1 MSTDTSTDTSLMTQ
15 KAVITNLDQDGILTI
30 TLDMPNRSANVL
42 NDELSVDLLAA
53 LAQLEQD
60 TAVKG
65 AILTSAK
72 KDFLAGADIDKVFL
86 ITDPIEAM
94 KLADDFKAI
103 IRRFELCGKPV
114 VAAMNGTTL
123 GGGYEL
129 AMGCHHRIVINDNR
143 IQIGLP
149 EAKLGLLPGGGGT
162 QRLPRMIG
170 IQQALPLLL
179 EGKSLRPDKAL
190 SSKLVDD
197 LATDKADLLAKAKA
211 WCLAN
216 PKPQQPWDQKGFR
229 FPGGDSK
236 SPQVAQLWAIAPSMT
251 NSKTQGNFPAAVD
264 IMSCVFEGGMVSFDV
279 GLRMESRYFAHALTS
294 QVAKNMISTFWLQM
308 NALNK
313 GASRPQGVAETSV
326 KKLGVLGAGMMGAGI
341 AYVAAKVGISVVL
354 KDVSIE
360 AAEKGKAYS
369 TAILDKKIS
378 KGRGTVAEKDALLSL
393 IHATSDINDLAGC
406 DLVIEA
412 VFENREIKAEVTKAT
427 EAVMSP
433 DGVFASNT
441 STLPITGLAQASVR
455 PANFVGLH
463 FFSPVDKMP
472 LVEIIRGQESSPE
485 AIAKAF
491 DFVRQIKKTPIVVN
505 DGRGF
510 YTSRIFTNYIAE
522 GGLLLKEGQ
531 HPKRIDMAAVK
542 AGMPIGPLAVLD
554 EVSLGTPLSIIE
566 QNQKDL
572 GADYKALGMEDV
584 LVKMV
589 RELGRVGKKDHK
601 GFYDYDANGGKKLW
615 TGLAEQFPL
624 SEQISERDLEDRLLF
639 TQVLEAVRAYEE
651 GIVTSIADANIGS
664 IFAVGF
670 APQHGGVLQFVNA
683 YGVNAFVA
691 RAEELAAAYG
701 ARFTPPALLHTM
713 AKDNKT
719 FV

>member
-1 MSTDTSTDTSLMTQ
+1 
-15 KAVITNLDQDGILTI
+15 
-30 TLDMPNRSANVL
+30 VL

-65 AILTSAK
+65 AIMTSAK

-251 NSKTQGNFPAAVD
+251 NAKTQGNFPAAVD

>member
-393 IHATSDINDLAGC
+393 IHATSDINDLSGC

-472 LVEIIRGQESSPE
+472 SVEIIRGQESSPE

-554 EVSLGTPLSIIE
+554 EVSLSTPLSIIE

-601 GFYDYDANGGKKLW
+601 GFYDYDTNGGKKLW

>member
-1 MSTDTSTDTSLMTQ
+1 MTTDTQT
-15 KAVITNLDQDGILTI
+15 AVITNLDQDGILTI
-30 TLDMPNRSANVL
+30 TLDMPGRSANVL
-42 NDELSVDLLAA
+42 NDELSEGILAA
-53 LAQLEQD
+53 LAQLED
-60 TAVKG
+60 DKDVKG
-65 AILTSAK
+65 AIITSNK
-72 KDFLAGADIDKVFL
+72 KDFLAGADLEKVYK
-86 ITDPIEAM
+86 ITDPKEAM

-103 IRRFELCGKPV
+103 LRRMELCGKPV
-114 VAAMNGTTL
+114 VAALNGTTL

-129 AMGCHHRIVINDNR
+129 AMACHYRVVLDENR

-179 EGKSLRPDKAL
+179 EGKSLGPKKAL
-190 SSKLVDD
+190 SSKLVDA
-197 LATDKADLLAKAKA
+197 LATDRDDLLAQAKA

-251 NSKTQGNFPAAVD
+251 NAKTQGNFPVAVD

-279 GLRMESRYFAHALTS
+279 ALRMESRYFAHALTS
-294 QVAKNMISTFWLQM
+294 KTAKNMMNTFWFQM

-313 GASRPQGVAETSV
+313 GASRPEGIEKSTV

-341 AYVAAKVGISVVL
+341 AYVAAKAGISVVL
-354 KDVSIE
+354 KDVSTE
-360 AAEKGKAYS
+360 SAEKGKAYS
-369 TAILDKKIS
+369 ANILDKKIS
-378 KGRGTVAEKDALLSL
+378 KGRGTAAEKEALLAL
-393 IHATSDINDLAGC
+393 IHATGDAADLAGC
-406 DLVIEA
+406 DFVVEA
-412 VFENREIKAEVTKAT
+412 VFENRELKATVTKET
-427 EAVMSP
+427 EAVM
-433 DGVFASNT
+433 DQGGVFASNT
-441 STLPITGLAQASVR
+441 STLPITGLSEASVR
-455 PANFVGLH
+455 PEQFVGLH

-472 LVEIIRGQESSPE
+472 LVEIIRGAKSSPE

-491 DFVRQIKKTPIVVN
+491 DFVLQIKKTPIVVN

-510 YTSRIFTNYIAE
+510 FTSRVFTNYIAE

-554 EVSLGTPLSIIE
+554 EVSLSTPLSIIE

-572 GADYKALGMEDV
+572 GDAYEPNGVEEV
-584 LVKMV
+584 LTQMV
-589 RELGRVGKKDHK
+589 RTLGRTGKKDKK
-601 GFYDYDANGGKKLW
+601 GFYDYDDQYNNQGGKKIW
-615 TGLAEQFPL
+615 TGLEEHFPRT
-624 SEQISERDLEDRLLF
+624 EQISEQDLKDRLLF
-639 TQVLEAVRAYEE
+639 TQILESVRAFEE
-651 GIVTSIADANIGS
+651 GIVTSVADANIGS

-670 APQHGGVLQFVNA
+670 APQSGGVLQFINS
-683 YGVNAFVA
+683 YGFNEFIA
-691 RAEELAAAYG
+691 RSEELASKYG
-701 ARFTPPALLHTM
+701 KRFTPPALLINM
-713 AKDNKT
+713 AKENKT
-719 FV
+719 FD

>member
-1 MSTDTSTDTSLMTQ
+1 
-15 KAVITNLDQDGILTI
+15 
-30 TLDMPNRSANVL
+30 
-42 NDELSVDLLAA
+42 
-53 LAQLEQD
+53 
-60 TAVKG
+60 
-65 AILTSAK
+65 
-72 KDFLAGADIDKVFL
+72 
-86 ITDPIEAM
+86 M

-229 FPGGDSK
+229 FPSGDSK

-279 GLRMESRYFAHALTS
+279 GLRIESRYFAHALTS

-313 GASRPQGVAETSV
+313 GASRPQGVAESSV

-393 IHATSDINDLAGC
+393 IHATSDVNDLAGC

-455 PANFVGLH
+455 PTNFVGLH

-472 LVEIIRGQESSPE
+472 LVEIIRGKESSPE
-485 AIAKAF
+485 AITKAF

-554 EVSLGTPLSIIE
+554 EVSLSTPLSIIE

-624 SEQISERDLEDRLLF
+624 TEQISERDLEDRLLF
-639 TQVLEAVRAYEE
+639 TQVLEAVRTYEE

-683 YGVNAFVA
+683 YGLNAFVA
-691 RAEELAAAYG
+691 RAEELATAYG